1 MSNVDPIRQAQ
12 LMAARWQAVLDT
24 AQDAIISITRD
35 GRITLFN
42 RAAESIFGYR
52 ADEAIGQP
60 VTILMPSP
68 YRDEHDGYIEHY
80 QRTGEARAIGRIRD
94 VQALHR
100 DGTVFPVELSVSE
113 ASVGD
118 DLLYSAV
125 IRDVTERRRAERAL
139 DEARHEAMRRSLL
152 ADIGALTARLVH
164 DLGNP
169 VAGMSMLAQ
178 RILRRI
184 KLHPTQS
191 IHDVREPVEQILET
205 VSRLECII
213 HEFKDVAREQRLN
226 VTTFDLR
233 ALLRATATFWESEAS
248 DREIDLTLQPGPT
261 VQLSADADK
270 LRRVLDNLLKNA
282 LEAIDRGPGTVLIQ
296 LIPPGAD
303 GRLQVTITDDG
314 PGIPTGVDAFALFET
329 TKPNGTGLGLPIC
342 KQILLAHHGGITLAP
357 AEPHGTVATLDLP
370 ASEPN
375 PI

>member
-1 MSNVDPIRQAQ
+1 MI
-12 LMAARWQAVLDT
+12 AARWQAVLDT
-24 AQDAIISITRD
+24 AQDGIISITRE

-52 ADEAIGQP
+52 AAEVIGQP
-60 VTILMPSP
+60 VTLLMPAP
-68 YRDEHDGYIEHY
+68 YRDEHDAYIERY
-80 QRTGEARAIGRIRD
+80 ERTGEAHAIGRIRD

-100 DGTVFPVELSVSE
+100 NGTVFPVELSVSE
-113 ASVGD
+113 ARVGD

-139 DEARHEAMRRSLL
+139 DEARHESMRRSLL

-213 HEFKDVAREQRLN
+213 QEFKDVVREQRLN
-226 VTTFDLR
+226 VTAFDLR
-233 ALLRATATFWESEAS
+233 AMLRATATFWESEAT
-248 DREIDLTLQPGPT
+248 DRNIDLTLEPGP
-261 VQLSADADK
+261 VVHLAADADK
-270 LRRVLDNLLKNA
+270 LRRVLDNVLKNA
-282 LEAIDRGPGTVLIQ
+282 LEAIGRGPGAVRIRLV
-296 LIPPGAD
+296 PPGLD
-303 GRLQVTITDDG
+303 GHLQIEIEDDG
-314 PGIPTGVDAFALFET
+314 PGIPKDVDAFALFET

-342 KQILLAHHGGITLAP
+342 KQILLAHHGGITLASV
-357 AEPHGTVATLDLP
+357 APHGTVATLDLP

-375 PI
+375 PT